1 MYIKVFDTKDEVLG
15 VEEIKEPIF
24 VKWQVS
30 NDRMVRCDKKDAQG
44 LIAANNKDYYLINGS
59 MPHGIKENY
68 TVEITKEEY
77 DTYRKTVTDQ
87 EDPED
92 ENPVIEDTE
101 AEELPMTRKELT
113 DTVKELRQE
122 NEFLSGCLLEM
133 SEMVYV

>member
-1 MYIKVFDTKDEVLG
+1 
-15 VEEIKEPIF
+15 
-24 VKWQVS
+24 
-30 NDRMVRCDKKDAQG
+30 MVRCDKKDAQG

-59 MPHGIKENY
+59 MPHGIKEIY
-68 TVEITKEEY
+68 AVEITKEEY

-113 DTVKELRQE
+113 DALKELRQE